1 MRLLR
6 DWLRNRRRRN
16 KWAYRVVQRYGPDAP
31 LEICEVFFDER
42 GNIYGWAD
50 NLPVSSNDMGGLADT
65 LASMTEAL
73 SEPVLI
79 EDAEEGLREA

>member
-6 DWLRNRRRRN
+6 DWARNRRRRN
-16 KWAYRVVQRYGPDAP
+16 KWAYRVVRRYGPDTR

-42 GNIYGWAD
+42 GAIYGWSD
-50 NLPVSSNDMGGLADT
+50 NPPVSCDDMGGLADT

-79 EDAEEGLREA
+79 EDAEEGLNEL